1 MSEHAS
7 HEHTDHHAHMITD
20 FKRRFWISLALSIP
34 VLLLSPLL
42 QQFFGLEGLAF
53 TGQQYVSALLA
64 TGIFIYGGKPF
75 LTGLYDEMTQRNPG
89 MMTLIS
95 VAVSVAYL
103 YSMAVVF
110 GIPGEVF
117 FWELATL
124 IDVMLLGHWIE
135 MRSVM
140 GASRA
145 LDELAR
151 LMPAVAHKVIDDQ
164 KTEDVAVETLN
175 QSDFV
180 VVKPGEK
187 IPADGVI
194 TEGATTVNEAMITGE
209 SKPVD
214 KKVDS
219 EVIGGSINHEGS
231 ITMKVEKAGDDSYLS
246 QVMDMVQNAQ
256 GSQSKTQSLAHR
268 AAFWLTIVALSGG
281 AITFGAWLLFG
292 ASFDFALSR
301 TVTVMVITCPHA
313 LGLAIPLVVSRS
325 TALTARQGVLIR
337 DRDRFEAIRNINTVV
352 FDKTGTLT
360 KGNFVVSRVHTLGDI
375 EADEVITLAASVESR
390 SEHALAT
397 AIVDAASTTKTVKN
411 FQAIPGKGVAGTV
424 ENTYVMVVS
433 PAYLEEHGITVDA
446 EKVAELQKRGDTLAY
461 VLAEETPIGVIA
473 LGDEIRPE
481 SKTAIRQLQRFGITP
496 VMLTGDNAATAQAV
510 AGELGIE
517 EYYAEVLPDQKQDI
531 ITRLQRDERRVVM
544 VGDGINDAPALTTAD
559 VGIAIG
565 AGTDVAAETA
575 DIILVN
581 SDPRDVVRT
590 IRSARKTYRKMK
602 QNLWWASGY
611 NIVAIPLAAGALYG
625 IGIILSPAVG
635 AALMSLSTVVVA
647 INARMLKMP

>member
-7 HEHTDHHAHMITD
+7 HEHADHHAHMITD
-20 FKRRFWISLALSIP
+20 FKRRFWVSLALSIP

-42 QQFFGLEGLAF
+42 QQLFGLEEFAF

-64 TGIFIYGGKPF
+64 SGIFVYGGKPF
-75 LTGLYDEMTQRNPG
+75 LAGLYDELKRRNPG
-89 MMTLIS
+89 MMTLIG
-95 VAVSVAYL
+95 VAVSVAYV

-110 GIPGEVF
+110 GVPGEVF

-151 LMPAVAHKVIDDQ
+151 LMPAVAHRVIDDQ
-164 KTEDVAVETLN
+164 NTEDVAVEVLN

-180 VVKPGEK
+180 IVKPGEK

-219 EVIGGSINHEGS
+219 EVVGGSINQEGS
-231 ITMKVEKAGDDSYLS
+231 ITMKVKKAGNDSYLS
-246 QVMDMVQNAQ
+246 QVMDLVQNAQ
-256 GSQSKTQSLAHR
+256 DSQSKTQNLAHR
-268 AAFWLTIVALSGG
+268 AAFWLTVVALGGG
-281 AITFGAWLLFG
+281 AITFGAWILFG

-337 DRDRFEAIRNINTVV
+337 DRNRFEAIRNINTVV

-360 KGNFVVSRVHTLGDI
+360 KGNFAVSRVHTLDDL

-390 SEHALAT
+390 SEHALAA
-397 AIVDAASTTKTVKN
+397 AIVDAAPTTKTVKN

-424 ENTYVMVVS
+424 ENTHVMVVS
-433 PAYLEEHGITVDA
+433 PGYLEEHDITVDA
-446 EKVAELQKRGDTLAY
+446 EKVTELQKGGATLAY
-461 VLAEETPIGVIA
+461 VLVEGAPVGVIA
-473 LGDEIRPE
+473 LADEVRPE
-481 SKTAIRQLQRFGITP
+481 SKTAVRQLQRFGITP

-510 AGELGIE
+510 ADELGIE
-517 EYYAEVLPDQKQDI
+517 ECFAEVLPDQKQDI
-531 ITRLQRDERRVVM
+531 IARLQRDERRVVM
-544 VGDGINDAPALTTAD
+544 VGDGVNDAPALATAD

-565 AGTDVAAETA
+565 AGTDVVAETA